1 MRPPVQGHAAG
12 WQVPGQEVS
21 VFPTLSIFREHNKHL
36 AERSIELILLG
47 NPSARLTPS
56 LGVSAAWS
64 FAGQMTSDDSDALL
78 TGGLSRSVGRQPPLG
93 LGWVSCAGG
102 SSRGYSMMPLAP
114 APARAATFL
123 SRSLKFQRR
132 PHPSGMSVESFQ
144 DLPVAPEQ
152 FPL

>member
-1 MRPPVQGHAAG
+1 MRPPVQGHTAG

-47 NPSARLTPS
+47 NPTARLTPS

-78 TGGLSRSVGRQPPLG
+78 TGGLGRSVGRRPPLG

-102 SSRGYSMMPLAP
+102 SSRGLFHDALGSRPSQGSH
-114 APARAATFL
+114 FL
-123 SRSLKFQRR
+123 VQVS
-132 PHPSGMSVESFQ
+132 
-144 DLPVAPEQ
+144 
-152 FPL
+152 